1 MVQWTDILVGGY
13 LGLELFLLATRRSKV
28 KAKSADRGTIYAVWT
43 LIAGS
48 TLAGYLLARQ
58 VTLLNC
64 PVESLIVCLAVL
76 LLVNGVALR
85 IWAIRHL
92 GRFFTVDVGIQQGHQ
107 LVEDG
112 PYRFVRHPSY
122 SGSLLALVGVGFLT
136 FNWLGLF
143 LIVTCTLL
151 AYALRIQVEEK
162 AMLAQFGA
170 QYTEYA
176 TRTKRLIPWIY

>member
-13 LGLELFLLATRRSKV
+13 LGLELFLLATRRGKV
-28 KAKSADRGTIYAVWT
+28 EAKSADRGTIYAVWA
-43 LIAGS
+43 LIAGGS
-48 TLAGYLLARQ
+48 LAGFLLARQ

-64 PVESLIVCLAVL
+64 PVKSLTVCFAVL
-76 LLVNGVALR
+76 LLVSGIALR

-107 LVEDG
+107 VVEDG

-122 SGSLLALVGVGFLT
+122 SGSMLALVGIALLT

-143 LIVTCTLL
+143 LIITCTVL
-151 AYALRIQVEEK
+151 AYALRVWVEEK
-162 AMLAQFGA
+162 VNA
-170 QYTEYA
+170 
-176 TRTKRLIPWIY
+176 RTIRSTVR